1 MAGQFESF
9 KQQCVK
15 TVDHFKKDLAR
26 LRTGRATTAL
36 LEGLQVDY
44 YGSQVPLQQMGMIA
58 APEPRLLTIQ
68 VYDASA
74 VESIEKAIQQSDL
87 GLNPARD
94 GSLIR
99 VVIPALNEERRK
111 ELIKKLHKM
120 AEETRITLRNHRRD
134 AVEDVKKKLKNKEI
148 SEDDSRRGQEE
159 IQKITDKYISEVDA
173 ALAAKEK
180 EMMEV

>member
-1 MAGQFESF
+1 MAGQFEPF
-9 KQQCVK
+9 KQQCAK
-15 TVDHFKKDLAR
+15 TIDHFKKDLTR
-26 LRTGRATTAL
+26 MRTGRASAAL
-36 LEGLQVDY
+36 LDGLHVEY
-44 YGSQVPLQQMGMIA
+44 YGSSVPLQQLGLVA

-74 VESIEKAIQQSDL
+74 VESIEKAIQQSEL

-94 GSLIR
+94 GAMIR
-99 VVIPALNEERRK
+99 VAIPALNEERRK

-120 AEETRITLRNHRRD
+120 AEETKVGLRNHRRD
-134 AVEDVKKKLKNKEI
+134 AVEAIKKDLKNKAI

-159 IQKITDKYISEVDA
+159 IQKITDKFVADVDG
-173 ALAAKEK
+173 ALTAKEK